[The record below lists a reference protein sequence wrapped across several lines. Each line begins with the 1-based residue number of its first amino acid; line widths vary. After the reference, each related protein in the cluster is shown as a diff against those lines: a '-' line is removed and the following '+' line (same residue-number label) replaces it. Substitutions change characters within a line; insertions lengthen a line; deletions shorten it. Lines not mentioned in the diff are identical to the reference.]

1 MSTGPKGFG
10 DGASQTGKGA
20 GVANETVSLADIA
33 FGGFE
38 FLVVHVAHD
47 YVAGGV
53 T

>member
-1 MSTGPKGFG
+1 
-10 DGASQTGKGA
+10 
-20 GVANETVSLADIA
+20 LADIA